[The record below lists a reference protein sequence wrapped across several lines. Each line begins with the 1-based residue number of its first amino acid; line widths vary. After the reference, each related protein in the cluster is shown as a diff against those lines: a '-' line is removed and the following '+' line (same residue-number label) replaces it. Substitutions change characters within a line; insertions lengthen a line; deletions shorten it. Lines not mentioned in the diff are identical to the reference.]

1 MHNDPTPELPALS
14 AADRAAL
21 LALDEE
27 AAERALEAEDPTAMA
42 LVTEYILA
50 YSQKLGE
57 ELKAGRDYLPLLTP
71 GEATAPLEAIAM
83 MIVLDSAEAELE
95 AEYSDDDA

>member
-1 MHNDPTPELPALS
+1 MPDNAPPESPPLS

-21 LALDEE
+21 LALDAD
-27 AAERALEAEDPTAMA
+27 AAERALEEEDPKA
-42 LVTEYILA
+42 LALATELILA
-50 YSQKLGE
+50 YSRKLGE

-71 GEATAPLEAIAM
+71 GEGTPPLEAIAM
-83 MIVLDSAEAELE
+83 AIVLDSAEEKLE